1 MSPFES
7 GKVDLAPSVLVGSV
21 GVWLPGVPDLEHF
34 KRGARGFE
42 VKGTE
47 YPPPGGKSIEA
58 RSRRRASR
66 LSRAMADACA
76 EAIVGAGLDAMQVPT
91 VFGSALG
98 EATTM
103 ISLLDQMWR
112 GQEMSPM
119 AFATSVHSAASGV
132 VSISAQ
138 NRGFTTSLSADFDTA
153 SAALLE
159 AWGLVQTMRTP
170 VIVVCGDDDSP
181 KDFVPDHEAF
191 DLLAVAISLC
201 PIDHV
206 FAPGHHALGRL
217 SWPIDAQ
224 LGLEQPRVSPLELT
238 PRVSRNPQAALLD
251 LVGAII
257 QGANGTVRL
266 DRGRGSG
273 QVISYTSAP

>member
-1 MSPFES
+1 
-7 GKVDLAPSVLVGSV
+7 
-21 GVWLPGVPDLEHF
+21 
-34 KRGARGFE
+34 
-42 VKGTE
+42 
-47 YPPPGGKSIEA
+47 
-58 RSRRRASR
+58 
-66 LSRAMADACA
+66 
-76 EAIVGAGLDAMQVPT
+76 
-91 VFGSALG
+91 
-98 EATTM
+98 
-103 ISLLDQMWR
+103 
-112 GQEMSPM
+112 M

-159 AWGLVQTMRTP
+159 AWGLVHTMRTP

-201 PIDHV
+201 PIDHA

-217 SWPIDAQ
+217 SWPSNPQ
-224 LGLEQPRVSPLELT
+224 LGLEQQRLTPLEFA
-238 PRVSRNPQAALLD
+238 PRVSRNPQAGLLD
-251 LVGAII
+251 LLGAVV
-257 QGANGTVRL
+257 QGTSGTVRL

-273 QVISYTSAP
+273 HCISYTSAPR